1 MKQSIIGTGL
11 SGLVGSRIVELLTPE
26 YNFENLSL
34 ETGVN
39 ILNIKDLE
47 ERFSASKADW
57 VFHLA
62 AKTDVDGSELDK
74 EQGINGDA
82 WKINVGGTQNIVS
95 ACQKYHKKLLYVST
109 DFVFDG
115 LEDRYYLE
123 EDQPHPLSWYAVT
136 KYEGEKLVLDSKIPY
151 LICRIAFP
159 YRAVNVNK
167 KDLVHLIIDKLQ
179 KKESITVVSDQYI
192 TPTFIDD
199 IALAIKLLLLK
210 NQTGIYHLVGSEK
223 ITPLNMALK
232 IAKTFKL
239 NQNLISNTTLVKY
252 YQNRAPRPFH
262 AVLKNAK
269 IKNLGY
275 AMKGFSEGLEVIKKQ
290 LANC

>member
-1 MKQSIIGTGL
+1 MKQFIIGTGL
-11 SGLVGSRIVELLTPE
+11 SGLVGSRIVELLSPG
-26 YNFENLSL
+26 YDFENLSL

-39 ILNIKDLE
+39 ILDVNDLDK
-47 ERFSASKADW
+47 RFSTSKAEW

-62 AKTDVDGSELDK
+62 AKTDVDGCEIDK
-74 EQGINGDA
+74 EHGIEGDA

-95 ACQKYHKKLLYVST
+95 ACQKYQKKLLYIST

-115 LEDRYYLE
+115 FENKNYTE
-123 EDQPHPLSWYAVT
+123 EDQPNPQSWYAVT
-136 KYEGEKLVLDSKIPY
+136 KYEGEKAVINSSIPY

-159 YRAVNVNK
+159 YRAVNFIK
-167 KDLVHLIIDKLQ
+167 RDLVHLIIDKLQ
-179 KKESITVVSDQYI
+179 KKEHLTVVSDQFI

-199 IALAIKLLLLK
+199 IALAIKLLFSK
-210 NQTGIYHLVGSEK
+210 NQAGIFHLVGSEK
-223 ITPLNMALK
+223 VTSLNMALK
-232 IAKTFKL
+232 IAKLFKL
-239 NQNLISNTTLVKY
+239 DESLIINTTLAKY

-275 AMKGFSEGLEVIKKQ
+275 CMMGFTEGLDIIKKQ
-290 LANC
+290 IKN